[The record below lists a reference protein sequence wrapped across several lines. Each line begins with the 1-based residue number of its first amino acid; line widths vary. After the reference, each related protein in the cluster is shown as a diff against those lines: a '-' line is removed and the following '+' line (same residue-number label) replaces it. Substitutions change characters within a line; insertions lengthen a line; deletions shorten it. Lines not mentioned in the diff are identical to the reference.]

1 MFAHLHAAFRAGLY
15 PSLDECARRCAKCVP
30 LMSAGNCAT
39 SRSPDAG
46 HLSCSS
52 GSGHSTAAGA
62 AVQGRSLAGRVLG
75 MLGRGTKASSGARNL
90 DAVELLQ
97 AVDRLEATAPASS
110 GNIFDD
116 L

>member
-1 MFAHLHAAFRAGLY
+1 M
-15 PSLDECARRCAKCVP
+15 
-30 LMSAGNCAT
+30 
-39 SRSPDAG
+39 
-46 HLSCSS
+46 
-52 GSGHSTAAGA
+52 
-62 AVQGRSLAGRVLG
+62 QGRSLAGRVLG